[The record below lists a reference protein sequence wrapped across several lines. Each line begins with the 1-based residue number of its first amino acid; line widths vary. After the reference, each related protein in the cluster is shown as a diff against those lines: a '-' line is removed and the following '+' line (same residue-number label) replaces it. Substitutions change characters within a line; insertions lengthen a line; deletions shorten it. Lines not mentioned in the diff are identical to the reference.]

1 MWTEENNELVRHFE
15 FVDFIEAFAF
25 LTKVAMLS
33 EKHSHHAHIT
43 NVYNRV
49 TLRLSTHDAGNI
61 VTHKDRRLA
70 ADIDDLLPA

>member
-1 MWTEENNELVRHFE
+1 MWIEEKNQLVRHFE
-15 FVDFIEAFAF
+15 FSDFIEAFAF

-33 EKHSHHAHIT
+33 EKHNHHAHIS

-61 VTHKDRRLA
+61 ITHKDRRLA
-70 ADIDDLLPA
+70 ADIDELLSA